1 MIAKGLIDSSYKIV
15 NNINWKLNVENTPKD
30 TLLSN
35 DVEQVSS
42 PKQNIF
48 TDTPADIHL
57 STEHESIALELL
69 DTSSPIDNNIFLC
82 DLKDQIMWLKSEI
95 EALKSFFLEQI
106 FVVKKSLEEKH
117 LSVGDCDHV
126 KSLKEEIKYLRA
138 ENQMKTAIIKTMSK
152 KEKLLAQCSHS
163 ITAPILESSK
173 GNAKS
178 NSPSKSSC
186 SEFLNN
192 VVEVS
197 KENTCD
203 KSPTIHPNNNRQKN
217 LQMLLCQLKVLIVVI
232 LEMPVGTQIPKILRG
247 FSC

>member
-1 MIAKGLIDSSYKIV
+1 MSKTNASNLDTRSFKKELHQMIAKVLIDSSYKMV
-15 NNINWKLNVENTPKD
+15 NNINWKLNVENTSKD
-30 TLLSN
+30 PLLSN

-42 PKQNIF
+42 PKQSIF

-57 STEHESIALELL
+57 STEHESIALELP
-69 DTSSPIDNNIFLC
+69 DTSSPIDNNILVC

-95 EALKSFFLEQI
+95 ETLKSFFLEQI
-106 FVVKKSLEEKH
+106 FVVKKSLEEKY

-186 SEFLNN
+186 IEFF
-192 VVEVS
+192 
-197 KENTCD
+197 KKC
-203 KSPTIHPNNNRQKN
+203 NR
-217 LQMLLCQLKVLIVVI
+217 
-232 LEMPVGTQIPKILRG
+232 
-247 FSC
+247 S

>member
-82 DLKDQIMWLKSEI
+82 DLKD
-95 EALKSFFLEQI
+95 
-106 FVVKKSLEEKH
+106 
-117 LSVGDCDHV
+117 
-126 KSLKEEIKYLRA
+126 
-138 ENQMKTAIIKTMSK
+138 
-152 KEKLLAQCSHS
+152 
-163 ITAPILESSK
+163 
-173 GNAKS
+173 
-178 NSPSKSSC
+178 
-186 SEFLNN
+186 
-192 VVEVS
+192 
-197 KENTCD
+197 
-203 KSPTIHPNNNRQKN
+203 
-217 LQMLLCQLKVLIVVI
+217 
-232 LEMPVGTQIPKILRG
+232 
-247 FSC
+247 

>member
-1 MIAKGLIDSSYKIV
+1 MIAKGLIDSSHKIV

-95 EALKSFFLEQI
+95 EALKSFFLQQI
-106 FVVKKSLEEKH
+106 FVVKKSLEEKIYQ
-117 LSVGDCDHV
+117 L
-126 KSLKEEIKYLRA
+126 E
-138 ENQMKTAIIKTMSK
+138 TAT
-152 KEKLLAQCSHS
+152 
-163 ITAPILESSK
+163 T
-173 GNAKS
+173 
-178 NSPSKSSC
+178 
-186 SEFLNN
+186 LN
-192 VVEVS
+192 
-197 KENTCD
+197 
-203 KSPTIHPNNNRQKN
+203 
-217 LQMLLCQLKVLIVVI
+217 L
-232 LEMPVGTQIPKILRG
+232 
-247 FSC
+247 